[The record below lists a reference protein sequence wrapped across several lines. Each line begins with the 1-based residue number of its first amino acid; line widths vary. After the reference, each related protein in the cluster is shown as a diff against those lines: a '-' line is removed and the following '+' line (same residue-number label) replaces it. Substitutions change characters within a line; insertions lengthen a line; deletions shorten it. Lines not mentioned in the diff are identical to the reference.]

1 VRVGLIGRTRW
12 LLAAAEL
19 ALQDGHEIAFI
30 CTTPD
35 ASGGAGVEDFRSF
48 AEPRGIPLH
57 IGTRLSHLDL
67 DAEVCLSVNW
77 VTVLRRPFLERFEH
91 GVLNAHAG
99 DLPRYRG
106 NATLNWAIL
115 NGERQA
121 CLTVHRM
128 VEELDA
134 GPIALK
140 VYRPILPDDDMTTL
154 SAWLDQVVP
163 ESLVAAVNGLRE
175 GTLRFTLQDPS
186 IRPLRVYPRRPED
199 SRIDWRASAEE
210 VVRLVRAS
218 APPFAGARTELDD
231 GREVIVIRARRVVPD
246 FDFLAVAGQVCF
258 VSDGNPVVAAG
269 DGMVEIVECVDD
281 EATKG
286 AILSSLRNRLR

>member
-1 VRVGLIGRTRW
+1 MRVGLIGRTRW
-12 LLAAAEL
+12 LLTTAEL
-19 ALQDGHEIAFI
+19 VSREGHEIAFI
-30 CTTPD
+30 CTTPEM
-35 ASGGAGVEDFRSF
+35 SGGVGIDDFRRF

-57 IGTRLSHLDL
+57 VGVRLSDLEL
-67 DAEVCLSVNW
+67 DADVCLSVNW
-77 VTVLRRPFLERFEH
+77 VTLLRRQFLEKFEH

-115 NGERQA
+115 SGEKQA

-154 SAWLDQVVP
+154 TAWLDQVVP
-163 ESLVAAVNGLRE
+163 STLVEALNGLQA
-175 GTLRFTLQDPS
+175 GTLRLTPQDPS
-186 IRPLRVYPRRPED
+186 IRPLRVYPRKPED
-199 SRIDWRASAEE
+199 SRIDWRASVES

-218 APPFAGARTELDD
+218 APPFAGARTELED
-231 GREVIVIRARRVVPD
+231 GREVILTRARRFVPD
-246 FDFLAVAGQVCF
+246 FDYLALPGQVCF
-258 VSDGNPVVAAG
+258 SWDGNPVIAAG

-281 EATKG
+281 TATKG